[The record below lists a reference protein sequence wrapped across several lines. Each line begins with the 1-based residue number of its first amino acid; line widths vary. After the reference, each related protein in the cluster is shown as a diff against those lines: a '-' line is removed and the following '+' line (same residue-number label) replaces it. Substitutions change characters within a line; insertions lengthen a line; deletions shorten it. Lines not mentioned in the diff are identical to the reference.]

1 MTYEY
6 EQIGE
11 FTREYTVP
19 ISQEAL
25 DQRIH
30 ELTNEVASNAH
41 LKGFRKG
48 RAPRKVISQRYG
60 SAIENDVLEKIVNEN
75 CTTILSDEGLQAGW
89 IGRPYLSAPTDAPY
103 TYKVRVETMPKI
115 EIGDLAELTIKRPNV
130 ILSDAN
136 VREQI
141 DNARTRCIEWYELK
155 GDEIQSKNGDRIW
168 IECQFESEE
177 PEASEADP
185 SSDDVT
191 ERKTERFPIVL
202 RLPKNELSESFQEK
216 LIGLKVGEQLEISDE
231 ELSNELGMSEDSTP
245 SSTAATVVRID
256 TGDLPHL
263 GEPLFARPEFRHLL
277 DSMPDTKI
285 ESIEELMPIARASI
299 EQNVERTIEQIVE
312 NRAMWALAKQHI
324 GSLPREVLRQRFL
337 EGTQIG
343 EENLQTAFM
352 AFRLFDPIVDGET
365 LDQRLL
371 MAQPSANDD
380 SADGDSDSSS
390 EAETESA
397 SKTNGEDGLLPESLR
412 VFWTSEVNRAVQ
424 RVAFT
429 LTQQALIEQR
439 SIEAD
444 QEWVASQIQTKAD
457 SVNMVEDQSRAQ
469 EYLDYVYGE
478 QHYQDLVTQSL
489 LEQSAKL
496 LLDEATIE
504 DEDVEFDSFLSQS
517 GGEDA
522 EEALAIFKVAPS
534 LPDPEGF
541 VSSVS
546 KPKDDETAEAHAE
559 SVNENDEESKTA
571 DEAVPDAEGH
581 DADTETKPGIFK
593 KLFKKNG

>member
-1 MTYEY
+1 
-6 EQIGE
+6 
-11 FTREYTVP
+11 
-19 ISQEAL
+19 
-25 DQRIH
+25 
-30 ELTNEVASNAH
+30 
-41 LKGFRKG
+41 
-48 RAPRKVISQRYG
+48 
-60 SAIENDVLEKIVNEN
+60 
-75 CTTILSDEGLQAGW
+75 
-89 IGRPYLSAPTDAPY
+89 
-103 TYKVRVETMPKI
+103 
-115 EIGDLAELTIKRPNV
+115 
-130 ILSDAN
+130 
-136 VREQI
+136 
-141 DNARTRCIEWYELK
+141 
-155 GDEIQSKNGDRIW
+155 
-168 IECQFESEE
+168 
-177 PEASEADP
+177 
-185 SSDDVT
+185 
-191 ERKTERFPIVL
+191 
-202 RLPKNELSESFQEK
+202 
-216 LIGLKVGEQLEISDE
+216 
-231 ELSNELGMSEDSTP
+231 
-245 SSTAATVVRID
+245 
-256 TGDLPHL
+256 
-263 GEPLFARPEFRHLL
+263 
-277 DSMPDTKI
+277 
-285 ESIEELMPIARASI
+285 MPIARASI

-390 EAETESA
+390 EAETKSA

-546 KPKDDETAEAHAE
+546 KPRDDETAEAHAE
-559 SVNENDEESKTA
+559 SVNENDEESKTV

>member
-19 ISQEAL
+19 ISQQAL

-30 ELTNEVASNAH
+30 ELTNEVASSAH

-89 IGRPYLSAPTDAPY
+89 IGRPYLAAPTDAPY

-168 IECQFESEE
+168 IECQLDTEQ
-177 PEASEADP
+177 PEGSEADP
-185 SSDDVT
+185 NSDDLT

-202 RLPKNELSESFQEK
+202 RMPKNELSESFHEK
-216 LIGLKVGEQLEISDE
+216 LIGLTVGDQLEISGE
-231 ELSNELGMSEDSTP
+231 ELSNELGMSEDATP
-245 SSTAATVVRID
+245 SSPLVTVVRID
-256 TGDLPHL
+256 TGDLPHI
-263 GEPLFARPEFRHLL
+263 GESLFARPEFRHLL

-285 ESIEELMPIARASI
+285 ESIEELVPIARGSI
-299 EQNVERTIEQIVE
+299 EQNVERTIEQIVQ

-365 LDQRLL
+365 LDQNLL

-380 SADGDSDSSS
+380 SGDGDSDSTA

-412 VFWTSEVNRAVQ
+412 VFWTSEVNRTVQ

-444 QEWVASQIQTKAD
+444 QEWVASQIQAKAD

-489 LEQSAKL
+489 LEQSTKL

-541 VSSVS
+541 VSSGS
-546 KPKDDETAEAHAE
+546 ESTDEETADAHTE
-559 SVNENDEESKTA
+559 SANKSDEESKLA
-571 DEAVPDAEGH
+571 DEVVPKAEGL

-593 KLFKKNG
+593 KLFKKNS